1 MKVNFKGAIE
11 VLQQRQIGFRRGEID
26 LENRSDGAVEEI
38 DDASIFIIDYDLLG
52 SQAEKSPTGSLTGEI
67 IAYLVRC
74 FSRCKLIIG
83 LNQYGSNPFDLT
95 LRGDLNSFADLNFRR
110 KTTGQPASL
119 ER

>member
-1 MKVNFKGAIE
+1 MMHQF
-11 VLQQRQIGFRRGEID
+11 
-26 LENRSDGAVEEI
+26 
-38 DDASIFIIDYDLLG
+38 FIIDYDLLG

-95 LRGDLNSFADLNFRR
+95 LRG
-110 KTTGQPASL
+110 T
-119 ER
+119 